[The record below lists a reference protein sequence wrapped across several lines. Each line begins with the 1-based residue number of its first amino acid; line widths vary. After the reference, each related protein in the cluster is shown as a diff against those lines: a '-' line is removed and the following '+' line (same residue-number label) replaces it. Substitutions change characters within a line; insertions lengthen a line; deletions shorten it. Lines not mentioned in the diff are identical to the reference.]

1 LNSSDKYQNY
11 ICDPLLI
18 AEAAWGVDY
27 LLESYPPHWL
37 HQNKEL
43 IFEICKPAELDKEGD
58 IKIKRFLEN
67 SCSECVSI
75 PEIHQEFGNYKYLP
89 NLEKDKTTHWHVN
102 FSDPYLFGF
111 AAGPAFAQD
120 EIQVS
125 EHPVLVSVGTAIERG
140 DHGAKRLLRSTVEG
154 SLASPM
160 LLEGVPRFCTIDTEG
175 IYGLLFRDAWEST
188 IREKVTRLTPPTES
202 KILALSAPQGTR
214 GTKYSEDLIER
225 IFRTAFSGFR
235 AAVLNSGEVTV
246 NTGFWGCGAFGNNRQ
261 LMTAIQLLA
270 AGSAGVEKLVF
281 WIPNSAFLAHFQV
294 GLRIARELAGFETKN
309 AVSDLAA
316 RGYTFAEGNG
326 T

>member
-1 LNSSDKYQNY
+1 MKINCNA
-11 ICDPLLI
+11 LLI
-18 AEAAWGVDY
+18 GQAAWGVDY
-27 LLESYPPHWL
+27 LLETYPPRWFHI
-37 HQNKEL
+37 NKKL
-43 IFEICKPAELDKEGD
+43 IYEISKPQEPDKNNE
-58 IKIKRFLEN
+58 IKVKRFLEQA
-67 SCSECVSI
+67 SPEFVSL
-75 PEIHQEFGNYKYLP
+75 PEIQLSFGNYKYLP

-125 EHPVLVSVGTAIERG
+125 EHPVLVSVGTAIEKG

-154 SLASPM
+154 SLASPI

-175 IYGLLFRDAWEST
+175 IYGLLFRDAWEAT
-188 IREKVTRLTPPTES
+188 IREKVTRLTPPNES

-246 NTGFWGCGAFGNNRQ
+246 HTGFWGCGAFGNNRQ

-270 AGSAGVEKLVF
+270 AGAAGLEKLVF
-281 WIPNSAFLAHFQV
+281 WIPSTAFLAHFQD
-294 GLRIARELAGFETKN
+294 GLEIARELSGFETKK
-309 AVSDLAA
+309 AVKDLAG